1 MPDYGLQG
9 RVALVTGGNTGIGA
23 ATARALAGEGAHV
36 AIAYYRFPERAVAL
50 VEELRRLSG
59 PATAVRVDLADTT
72 ALAPLLE
79 RVEAELGP
87 LTILVNNAAHSE
99 RDGFAALTAEE
110 LDRHFAVNARATALL
125 TAEFARR
132 FRGPAPHS
140 GPPPGPY
147 LGSQPVAGGRRQV
160 EPVAVVE
167 GEAKRDQAAPGR
179 VINLT
184 SGQGLGPMP
193 GELAYVASKGAIEAL
208 TVTLSA
214 ELLPLGITVNAVDP
228 GITDT
233 GWITDEL
240 RDLLLPR
247 MPLGR
252 FGQPEDAARLIL
264 FLASAQAA
272 WITGQVIRSRGGA

>member
-1 MPDYGLQG
+1 MPDYGLRG

-23 ATARALAGEGAHV
+23 ATARALASEGAHV
-36 AIAYYRFPERAVAL
+36 GIAYYQFPERAEAL
-50 VEELRRLSG
+50 VEELRGLSG
-59 PATAVRVDLADTT
+59 RATAVQVDLADTA
-72 ALAPLLE
+72 ALAPLLD

-87 LTILVNNAAHSE
+87 LSILVNNAAHSE
-99 RDGFAALTAEE
+99 RDGWAALTAEE
-110 LDRHFAVNARATALL
+110 LDHHFAVNSRATALL

-132 FRGPAPHS
+132 FRGQNTPPDL
-140 GPPPGPY
+140 PPGPY
-147 LGSQPVAGGRRQV
+147 LGSQPVAAPSLPTQHSSSPEGEGGRGR
-160 EPVAVVE
+160 
-167 GEAKRDQAAPGR
+167 AAWGR

-184 SGQGLGPMP
+184 SGQSLGPMP

-240 RDLLLPR
+240 RALLLPR

-264 FLASAQAA
+264 FLASAQAG
-272 WITGQVIRSRGGA
+272 WITGQIIRSRGGA